1 MSNMINVTNCETG
14 EEIIREMNKE
24 ELANLENIKSKA
36 IAQAQKDAEKTAAKK
51 ALFDRLGLTEAEAKV
66 LFG

>member
-14 EEIIREMNKE
+14 EEIIREMNTE
-24 ELANLENIKSKA
+24 ELANLEKIKSKA
-36 IAQAQKDAEKTAAKK
+36 IAQAQKDAEKIATKK
-51 ALFDRLGLTEAEAKV
+51 ALFERLGLTEEEAKV